1 MRSTAAS
8 GGSPVGQF
16 LSVLAD
22 LRDQIGGPYYLGDVN
37 GRLEWPDRGVYF
49 FFSPA
54 SDLRQMPSTK
64 WRLSRIGTVGV
75 STGSSNTLWNRL
87 RQHRGN
93 VRGKYAGGGNHRGSI
108 FRLHV
113 GRALIEKHG
122 WHDEYPTEA
131 SRISTPRR
139 LLFAS
144 RNTNSNSAC
153 RSTSGICRFCG
164 LTFRASPDPSA
175 TEPRLSQTLSRWCRG
190 IVDLQ
195 DRQTSIGLDITRR
208 NLRCISLDC
217 GTCDT
222 SPTHLTP
229 RSWTSYQSISRQRR
243 RWIINRGSESDGGSY

>member
-1 MRSTAAS
+1 MT
-8 GGSPVGQF
+8 
-16 LSVLAD
+16 
-22 LRDQIGGPYYLGDVN
+22 
-37 GRLEWPDRGVYF
+37 GRLDWPDRGVYF

-54 SDLRQMPSTK
+54 SDLRATTAVDWQ
-64 WRLSRIGTVGV
+64 LSRIGTVGV

-93 VRGKYAGGGNHRGSI
+93 VQGKYAGGGNHRGSI

-122 WHDEYPTEA
+122 WHDEYPHWGDQ
-131 SRISTPRR
+131 
-139 LLFAS
+139 
-144 RNTNSNSAC
+144 N
-153 RSTSGICRFCG
+153 
-164 LTFRASPDPSA
+164 PDAETTAVREQEHELEQRVSEYIRDLPFLWVDVPGKPGPSA

-222 SPTHLTP
+222 FLTRSTL

-243 RWIINRGSESDGGSY
+243 RWIINRGSEGRFRSENSVRSATSP